1 LLHVLRAKYD
11 SLNGR
16 CQLNGTDASSSRPGD
31 ASALKNSLTLAG
43 CCLPPRDQLIPADMW
58 PLLQEAVDQMDSAAS
73 CYSASGVRDHS
84 DMVPMERGM
93 QSQSSMANPAGQLSL
108 RIAEAGDSDSLT
120 VLGQQITTPVPVPPL
135 SEPPSSRARAA
146 ELDLK

>member
-1 LLHVLRAKYD
+1 
-11 SLNGR
+11 
-16 CQLNGTDASSSRPGD
+16 
-31 ASALKNSLTLAG
+31 
-43 CCLPPRDQLIPADMW
+43 
-58 PLLQEAVDQMDSAAS
+58 
-73 CYSASGVRDHS
+73 
-84 DMVPMERGM
+84 MVPMERGM